1 MYLECAVI
9 ILILYSVI
17 LGPCTSSTTC
27 QSKYTDLNQN
37 LPLGRN
43 VFSLSAHC
51 ALAQSLCVA
60 LAPGWGWWWW
70 WGARPAAAAVQWPL
84 VLIGVAFWPLSC
96 FISLIGS
103 KWPPCWLFTSCAGN
117 HMLHTRPPPARRLIA
132 AAAPGF
138 LLAYRPL
145 RLSHTDSKLITVFR
159 DSYRGLSRNGDRS
172 LTIDPRTV
180 QIIWPCYRLKRTE
193 NKENVLFARV
203 LLILHFKT

>member
-1 MYLECAVI
+1 MTRALCEFCNMYLECAVI
-9 ILILYSVI
+9 LLILYSVI
-17 LGPCTSSTTC
+17 VGPCTSSTTC
-27 QSKYTDLNQN
+27 QSKYTHLNQN

-117 HMLHTRPPPARRLIA
+117 HMLHTRSPLHAAWLQRLHRD
-132 AAAPGF
+132 F
-138 LLAYRPL
+138 
-145 RLSHTDSKLITVFR
+145 SSCTDR
-159 DSYRGLSRNGDRS
+159 CGS
-172 LTIDPRTV
+172 LTQILNLLQFSETAIGVQVGMAID
-180 QIIWPCYRLKRTE
+180 Q
-193 NKENVLFARV
+193 
-203 LLILHFKT
+203 